1 MGKILIVDDDP
12 VIQKML
18 VDRITQEGYTVI
30 TANNG
35 REGIELALKEKPD
48 LTILDIVMPEM
59 DGITMLKALRAD
71 PAGAEMQVMMLT
83 SMEDSASISEAL
95 NNKVFKYM
103 KKDALDVQEV
113 IDNIHTVLNDSN
125 KH

>member
-1 MGKILIVDDDP
+1 MGKILIVDDNP

-18 VDRITQEGYTVI
+18 VDRIAQEGYTVL

-35 REGIELALKEKPD
+35 KEGIELAIKEKPD
-48 LTILDIVMPEM
+48 LAILDIVMPEM
-59 DGITMLKALRAD
+59 DGLTMLKKLRAD
-71 PAGAEMQVMMLT
+71 PSGAEMQVMMLT

-113 IDNIHTVLNDSN
+113 VENIHIILKDSSRY
-125 KH
+125 